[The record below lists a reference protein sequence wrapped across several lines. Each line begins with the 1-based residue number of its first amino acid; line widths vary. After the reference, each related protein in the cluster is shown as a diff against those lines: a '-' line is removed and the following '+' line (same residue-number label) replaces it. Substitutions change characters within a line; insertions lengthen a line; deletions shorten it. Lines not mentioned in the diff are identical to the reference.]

1 MEKKYIFISP
11 EHLDFLDYEEL
22 NIDPNDFIWSN
33 DNSMTYYSFVN
44 EPTCIQEL
52 RSVHEYILYNPEDA
66 EQIIED
72 RFNALDISYGFIKTE
87 NLHNINFL
95 DVAEKVVYNRAGD
108 MFMISWEGET
118 PSALSNILEYS
129 TDLDGAMIY
138 EKEVFNG
145 N

>member
-52 RSVHEYILYNPEDA
+52 RNVHEYILYNEEDA
-66 EQIIED
+66 MQIIQNK
-72 RFNALDISYGFIKTE
+72 FNALDMSYGFILKEDLQYIDIVELYQNVRYTDDE
-87 NLHNINFL
+87 S
-95 DVAEKVVYNRAGD
+95 
-108 MFMISWEGET
+108 MFMVTWIGDTPPALHGLLEIVVDTEEQANQILSGEW
-118 PSALSNILEYS
+118 
-129 TDLDGAMIY
+129 
-138 EKEVFNG
+138 NG
-145 N
+145 